1 MLGRRQT
8 IAVLVVC
15 TALKVAVAAAVV
27 GTVEVRQMR
36 QQAEAAVAGR
46 DVLDPASTGSNP
58 SFFPSGHYALVA
70 GAWALATTSG
80 LPFSF
85 LIKLPA
91 ILADLALSGLLLA
104 ASPPGGAS
112 GVQGETLALAYMASP
127 VTLLL
132 SAYHGQLHTVAVAA
146 AVLALWMVPRGA
158 AAGAGAVLAVA
169 ASVRQHFAVV
179 AVPLALTLPGPR
191 RWRFLGAAIA
201 TGLALNFG
209 LIASAHPARVLAPTW
224 VYGAWGYGLLLQQ
237 GPRLL
242 KRLGLPSGETVAVP
256 LTEFILQYG
265 WLVPLAWTALF
276 VAACL
281 RAERRG
287 APLEP
292 WRATLVFLAGLCAL
306 SPGFGAQW
314 AVWVLPFWLVVDL
327 RSGLLYSWVAGAFLA
342 GSYWQWTLPRRHGV
356 ESITAHLDLL
366 SRAELLGIVAV
377 AGLSLATWALMIW
390 AAWRFSRV
398 TPARAGA

>member
-1 MLGRRQT
+1 VLGRRQT
-8 IAVLVVC
+8 LAVLVAC

-36 QQAEAAVAGR
+36 QQAEAMVAGR

-58 SFFPSGHYALVA
+58 SFFLSGHYALVT
-70 GAWALATTSG
+70 GAWALAAASG

-91 ILADLALSGLLLA
+91 IVADLVTSGLLLSA
-104 ASPPGGAS
+104 GPALARGAR
-112 GVQGETLALAYMASP
+112 GETLALAYMLNP

-132 SAYHGQLHTVAVAA
+132 SAYHGQPHSVAVAG

-158 AAGAGAVLAVA
+158 VAGAGAVLAMA

-191 RWRFLGAAIA
+191 RWRFLGAAVA
-201 TGLALNFG
+201 TGLALNLG
-209 LIASAHPARVLAPTW
+209 LIASAHPGRVLAPTW

-242 KRLGLPSGETVAVP
+242 KRLGLPSGETVAGS
-256 LTEFILQYG
+256 LTELILQYG
-265 WLVPLAWTALF
+265 WLVFFAWTALF

-287 APLEP
+287 APLDP

-306 SPGFGAQW
+306 SPGFGVQW

-327 RSGLLYSWVAGAFLA
+327 RSGLVYSWVAGAFLA
-342 GSYWQWTLPRRHGV
+342 GSYWQWTLPRRYGV

-366 SRAELLGIVAV
+366 SRVELVGMVAV

-390 AAWRFSRV
+390 AAWHF
-398 TPARAGA
+398 ARTAPGNDAR